1 MPARSLII
9 ALSFLLWFAFTTT
22 NPLPVASASGEEPVI
37 DIQNEPVVPG
47 QEYYIVS
54 AIWGAGGGGVF
65 PGRTV
70 DASSCAYSVL
80 QSGNDMFQGAP
91 LKFHVKGTSTGKI
104 YPGSTNLEIEFVH
117 KPACAESSKWV
128 AAYDESGSSWSVV
141 IGGPEDHP
149 DSKLVSGVFRFE
161 ALGFGYKLV
170 FCPYSTVIRSSGNC
184 YDVGLDV
191 ANGSRKLVVRNQN
204 SGNPFWLVI
213 QKVASGKGKFS
224 II

>member
-1 MPARSLII
+1 MYCKSKMPARSLII

-22 NPLPVASASGEEPVI
+22 NPLPVASASDEEPCQPYGELEAV
-37 DIQNEPVVPG
+37 
-47 QEYYIVS
+47 
-54 AIWGAGGGGVF
+54 GVF

-80 QSGNDMFQGAP
+80 QSGRDVFKGAP

-117 KPACAESSKWV
+117 KPRCAESSKWV

-170 FCPYSTVIRSSGNC
+170 FCPYSTVIRSSENC
-184 YDVGLDV
+184 YDVGIDV
-191 ANGSRKLVVRNQN
+191 SNGSRKLVVRNQN
-204 SGNPFWLVI
+204 SGNPFWVVI